1 MQSKNAKYFEDIL
14 LVIGFIYLI
23 VGLNYGFNVCDE
35 ANSPV
40 GAMRI
45 LAGEVPYR
53 DFWSMHAPGQYYL
66 IAGFFSLGEIFR
78 SIIAMRILSAVL
90 LFITAF
96 SLYKTAKLLYRGYS
110 PIMIF
115 VLAITTG
122 DLLNFSGRGILTAIM
137 LLSGGTYFFLHYLGS
152 RSKIRLAI
160 SGALFGLTICFR
172 HDFVLYIFII
182 PVLLFVISHFRLQI
196 GKFFGYSDGSFMQD
210 LHFTAF
216 DFLFF
221 AVCTLI
227 FCVPFYAYVLSIA
240 GFEPV
245 FDQLIASPVGIF
257 TQYRSLSFPIPF
269 AGTGLSAQ
277 WGNFAFYLPAFIAF
291 SYFAKLL
298 QTRKDSPPASF
309 FTLFLLV
316 LLLHTQAWVRSD
328 FEHAEPA
335 LLFSL
340 LLVPFLINSLKTDN
354 RVICGYIAVLL
365 VLLAPAFC
373 IKMYRVVDSYNMK
386 SGEYIASERAKGIAV
401 PLAIQQ
407 DYSRTIKYISANSQ
421 PNERIFICNRRNNRS
436 TMNDMMLY
444 FLADRL
450 PATKYHEL
458 YPGVTTR
465 ESVQHNIAAS
475 LRHNKVRLV
484 VKVSNNFSAEPNLS
498 AKSESPFLDTYI
510 KNNFVLYDVFGDY
523 AFYFRKDLFEK

>member
-160 SGALFGLTICFR
+160 SGALFGLTICIR

-182 PVLLFVISHFRLQI
+182 PVLLFIISHFRLQI
-196 GKFFGYSDGSFMQD
+196 GKFFGYLDGDFMQD

-227 FCVPFYAYVLSIA
+227 FCAPFYAYVLSIA

-269 AGTGLSAQ
+269 AVTGLSAQ

-421 PNERIFICNRRNNRS
+421 PNERIFICNRRNDRT

-465 ESVQHNIAAS
+465 ESVQQNIATS

-510 KNNFVLYDVFGDY
+510 KDNFVLYDVFGDY